1 MNVYMYRDRTGLFSG
16 ISGRQ
21 QQKLFFLDKTTVPF
35 LCLAFAKEK
44 EQIALSVPLHTITT
58 YSIDDIISVRRKSK
72 LQRNSQHSNPP
83 EINSNYD
90 ISTFNNTLLL
100 RSGDIHPNPGP
111 TGQRELRVVHVNARS
126 LKNKID
132 LFEAESHQFDII
144 TVSETWLSPSV
155 PDELIYL
162 KNFHPPIRL
171 DQQYNDNGG
180 VAIYVREDLYCKPC
194 PDLQVKFLEAVW
206 VETKINHESLLVGSF
221 YRNPRSQVNYW
232 ELIEEGISKVDRT
245 QTKFI
250 ILGDFN
256 DDALPHPSQ
265 HMIDILNGYQLK
277 QLITSPTRITNN
289 TATCLDLVITQSP
302 DIIKTV
308 EILPPF
314 CSDHSVPCAV
324 LKQLVH
330 RQSSFQRLIFNYDQ
344 LDQEKMCELLGNE
357 KLE

>member
-1 MNVYMYRDRTGLFSG
+1 M
-16 ISGRQ
+16 
-21 QQKLFFLDKTTVPF
+21 
-35 LCLAFAKEK
+35 
-44 EQIALSVPLHTITT
+44 
-58 YSIDDIISVRRKSK
+58 
-72 LQRNSQHSNPP
+72 
-83 EINSNYD
+83 
-90 ISTFNNTLLL
+90 
-100 RSGDIHPNPGP
+100 
-111 TGQRELRVVHVNARS
+111 
-126 LKNKID
+126 
-132 LFEAESHQFDII
+132 
-144 TVSETWLSPSV
+144 
-155 PDELIYL
+155 
-162 KNFHPPIRL
+162 
-171 DQQYNDNGG
+171 
-180 VAIYVREDLYCKPC
+180 
-194 PDLQVKFLEAVW
+194 QVKFLEAVW

-344 LDQEKMCELLGNE
+344 LDQEKFVELLGNE
-357 KLE
+357 NWNEILTNNPIDDASNIFTDKFMSLAKQCMPSKLVTIRPRDAPWFNTELKQLIKKEEQSTQKSQIIQSSNRLAKLPCFT